1 MKTFIDSLDRQ
12 FVDLYTISRQII
24 EKTPSEKLFWKP
36 IEIYSIFSIGEYI
49 LRSSGKVEQTFGGI
63 TTRLWDD
70 PFEWT
75 LPEELSSKEKI
86 FEYLEEVEA
95 TRKNGFK
102 FLDSDEILRK
112 EIPAPDEFK
121 SLFELLIETLAEAQ
135 NLQGRAFSIL
145 QMLEKK

>member
-1 MKTFIDSLDRQ
+1 MKTFIDSFDKQ
-12 FVDLYTISRQII
+12 FVDLYQTSGQII
-24 EKTPSEKLFWKP
+24 EKTPTEKLFWKP
-36 IEIYSIFSIGEYI
+36 IETYSIFSIGEYI

-63 TTRLWDD
+63 MTRLWDD

-75 LPEELSSKEKI
+75 LPEELSTKEKI
-86 FEYLEEVEA
+86 YEYLEEVEA
-95 TRKNGFK
+95 TRKKGFK
-102 FLDSDEILRK
+102 FLDSDETLRK

-121 SLFELLIETLAEAQ
+121 SLFELLLETLAEAQ